1 MSAFGRY
8 QPVALGRNRPE
19 AVSREHLLR
28 LKWVSTSVPLDA
40 SISGGINQ
48 ELIRNVRKQL
58 HLSQREA
65 AEPFGGGPNAFSR
78 YERGSTEAPQ
88 PLVQGCTSL
97 LCELNCT
104 GFWSSVWG
112 AGCELCWASD
122 LLFLVFSAAVYLVC
136 LACIV
141 VPPRR

>member
-1 MSAFGRY
+1 MENAARFSTLRDLGNSVGWTTFTCPPAFSTSSAGS
-8 QPVALGRNRPE
+8 E
-19 AVSREHLLR
+19 AVNREHLLR
-28 LKWVSTSVPLDA
+28 LKWVSTSVPLDV

-97 LCELNCT
+97 LGEFNCP
-104 GFWSSVWG
+104 GSG
-112 AGCELCWASD
+112 AQCGVRGVSFAGHLIC
-122 LLFLVFSAAVYLVC
+122 FF
-136 LACIV
+136 
-141 VPPRR
+141 